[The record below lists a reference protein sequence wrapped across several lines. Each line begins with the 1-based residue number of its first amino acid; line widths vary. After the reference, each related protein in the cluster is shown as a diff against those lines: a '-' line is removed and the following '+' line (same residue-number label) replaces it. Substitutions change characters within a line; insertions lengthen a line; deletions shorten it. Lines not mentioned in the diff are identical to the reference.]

1 MKKVILILSTMGL
14 MSCSA
19 YKIQVVNFADHDYYV
34 PMERRGLEW
43 KKSPNLYYGEQGARE
58 HVEILRK
65 QAQLRRI
72 YRKKRFIKIK

>member
-19 YKIQVVNFADHDYYV
+19 YKIQMVNFAGHDYYV
-34 PMERRGLEW
+34 PMERKGLDW
-43 KKSPNLYYGEQGARE
+43 NKSPNMYYGEQSARE
-58 HVEILRK
+58 QIHALRERAK
-65 QAQLRRI
+65 LRRL

>member
-34 PMERRGLEW
+34 PMERRGLDWE
-43 KKSPNLYYGEQGARE
+43 KQSVLYFTEQGARQ
-58 HVEILRK
+58 HVETLRERAK
-65 QAQLRRI
+65 LRRI

>member
-34 PMERRGLEW
+34 PMERRGLDW
-43 KKSPNLYYGEQGARE
+43 HKPSVLYFTEKGARE

-65 QAQLRRI
+65 KAELRRI